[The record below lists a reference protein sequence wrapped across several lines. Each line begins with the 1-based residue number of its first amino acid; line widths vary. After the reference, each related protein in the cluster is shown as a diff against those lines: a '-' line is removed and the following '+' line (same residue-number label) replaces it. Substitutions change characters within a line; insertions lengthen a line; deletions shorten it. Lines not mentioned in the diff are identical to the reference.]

1 MEGTEAA
8 TAGQALGACYR
19 RVCSM
24 VKTCMGGMRELL
36 LTAEGP
42 ELRTTAWLCWKRR
55 RGLKEAKL
63 KR

>member
-8 TAGQALGACYR
+8 EAGQALGACCR

-24 VKTCMGGMRELL
+24 VKTCVGGMRALL
-36 LTAEGP
+36 LAAEGP
-42 ELRTTAWLCWKRR
+42 ELRTTAWLCWERR

>member
-8 TAGQALGACYR
+8 TAGQALGPCYR

-24 VKTCMGGMRELL
+24 VKTCVGGMRALL

-42 ELRTTAWLCWKRR
+42 ELRTMAWLCWERR

-63 KR
+63 KK

>member
-24 VKTCMGGMRELL
+24 VKTCVGGMRALL
-36 LTAEGP
+36 LAAEGP
-42 ELRTTAWLCWKRR
+42 ELRTTAWLCWEGR